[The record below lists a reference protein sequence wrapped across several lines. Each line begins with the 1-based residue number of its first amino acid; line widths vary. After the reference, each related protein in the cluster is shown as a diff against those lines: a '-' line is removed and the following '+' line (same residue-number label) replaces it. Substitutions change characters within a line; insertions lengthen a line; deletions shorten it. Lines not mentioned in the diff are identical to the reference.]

1 MHLQNYFHSII
12 VWPFALLEVAF
23 HVSQGH
29 YFVGKMA
36 CTQTLVDGSPRI
48 QKNPLTHQRAQTPT
62 ISTTQN
68 QHGIYGLEKVGLSRF
83 SFEPINFVQS
93 ENTKTQPAALT
104 QWDIYAIQH
113 EMKYD
118 IIALKQQLLDIILC
132 FVMHFKWP
140 WFLRFFDH

>member
-62 ISTTQN
+62 ISTTYEPAWY
-68 QHGIYGLEKVGLSRF
+68 YGLEKVGLSRF

-93 ENTKTQPAALT
+93 ENTKTQQAALICLDSRFNT
-104 QWDIYAIQH
+104 AVMSLGG
-113 EMKYD
+113 MKVFRPPCPVQRVTAFMYSSMFPYP
-118 IIALKQQLLDIILC
+118 Q
-132 FVMHFKWP
+132 
-140 WFLRFFDH
+140 